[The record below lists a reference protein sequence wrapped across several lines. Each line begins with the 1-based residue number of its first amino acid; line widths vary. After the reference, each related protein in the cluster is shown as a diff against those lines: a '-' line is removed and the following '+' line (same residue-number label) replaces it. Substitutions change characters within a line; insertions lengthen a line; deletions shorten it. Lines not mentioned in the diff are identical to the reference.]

1 MAHKVV
7 ITGINTSDLPKISNE
22 ESEVMLRKIS
32 NGDKQAREK
41 FIECNLRLVLS
52 MTQRFKTDKVCVDD
66 LFQIGIIGL
75 IKAVDNFNI
84 KYNVKFSTYAV
95 PMIMGEMRRYIR
107 ESTALKVGRN
117 IRDIAY
123 RAMNARDRLE
133 ATVTREITLAEIA
146 EEISV
151 PYGEVVGALDAI
163 SEPVSIYDS
172 VYNDGEESMLV
183 VDQIRDPETE
193 EDKLNKISLRDGI
206 ENLPEKEKSVIKMRY
221 YLGKTQ
227 MEISNELNMSQA
239 QISRLENSAIKQL
252 KSMIC

>member
-7 ITGINTSDLPKISNE
+7 ITGINTSELPKISNE
-22 ESEVMLRKIS
+22 ESDAMLQKIS
-32 NGDKQAREK
+32 KGDKEAREK

-52 MTQRFKTDKVCVDD
+52 MVQRFKTDKVCVDD

-75 IKAVDNFNI
+75 IKAVDNFNV

-95 PMIMGEMRRYIR
+95 PMIMGEMKRYIR
-107 ESTALKVGRN
+107 ESSALKVGRN

-133 ATVTREITLAEIA
+133 SMVTREITLSEIA

-151 PYGEVVGALDAI
+151 PYSEVVGALDAI

-206 ENLPEKEKSVIKMRY
+206 EKLPEKEKNVILMRY

-239 QISRLENSAIKQL
+239 QISRLESSAIKQL
-252 KSMIC
+252 KSIIC

>member
-1 MAHKVV
+1 
-7 ITGINTSDLPKISNE
+7 
-22 ESEVMLRKIS
+22 
-32 NGDKQAREK
+32 
-41 FIECNLRLVLS
+41 
-52 MTQRFKTDKVCVDD
+52 
-66 LFQIGIIGL
+66 
-75 IKAVDNFNI
+75 
-84 KYNVKFSTYAV
+84 
-95 PMIMGEMRRYIR
+95 MGEMRRYIR

-123 RAMNARDRLE
+123 RAMNARDKLE
-133 ATVTREITLAEIA
+133 SMVTREITLSEIA

-151 PYGEVVGALDAI
+151 PYSEVVGALDAI

-183 VDQIRDPETE
+183 VDQIKDPETE

-206 ENLPEKEKSVIKMRY
+206 EKLPEKEKNVILMRY

-239 QISRLENSAIKQL
+239 QISRLESSAIKQL
-252 KSMIC
+252 KSIIC